1 MADISETLAE
11 FVSDWMFDFTRK
23 PISNTKQV
31 S

>member
-1 MADISETLAE
+1 MADISETLAI
-11 FVSDWMFDFTRK
+11 VSDWMFDFTRK